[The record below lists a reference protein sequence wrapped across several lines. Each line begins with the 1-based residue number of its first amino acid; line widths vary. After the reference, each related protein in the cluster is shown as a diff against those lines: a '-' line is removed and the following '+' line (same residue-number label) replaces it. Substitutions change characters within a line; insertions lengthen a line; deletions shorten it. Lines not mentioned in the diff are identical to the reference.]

1 MYIGLDDTSRKHPKV
16 STRSES
22 LERLSG
28 QFKDMHKKF
37 EGNIENIVIIE

>member
-1 MYIGLDDTSRKHPKV
+1 MYIGGDDSLRKSSKGL
-16 STRSES
+16 TRSES